1 MKNRERFEELLKEI
15 DEHIDDARKESESW
29 KAVGR
34 NYSCRKDGKPYTSV
48 KRAMQGV
55 TGISGCYSVKGRK
68 ETEMLLGNDKG
79 FVILVTGL
87 SLKEVEEKIAETAR
101 DAEERMNA
109 YLCARKKY
117 IENIEK
123 CDELLDMYFEIMDQG
138 LEEYSRYNFAFR
150 ERINRYL
157 KDSVDKHE
165 IGEL

>member
-15 DEHIDDARKESESW
+15 DEHIDEARKEAESW

-55 TGISGCYSVKGRK
+55 TGIDSCYSVKGRK
-68 ETEMLLGNDKG
+68 ETEMILGNTGG

-87 SLKEVEEKIAETAR
+87 SLKEVEEKIAETAKN
-101 DAEERMNA
+101 AEERMNA

-123 CDELLDMYFEIMDQG
+123 CDELLDMYFGIIDQD
-138 LEEYSRYNFAFR
+138 LEEYPRYNFAYS